1 VSDGQL
7 ERWRIAFPSAEIGVV
22 YGSTEAEPVAHAS
35 AEERLSE
42 QAGVARGFL
51 VGTPVQAVRTRVV
64 RITKEP
70 IIINEKSAWPAL
82 ECAAGEVGELVVAGK
97 HVCVSYEGDDEAM
110 RHTKIRDLD
119 GTVWHRMGDT
129 GSFDERGR
137 FWLAGRVHSTIVRN
151 GIAIHA
157 QQAERVATQDDA
169 AIERAAVI
177 GLRDARLGER
187 VVVILKS
194 GDAAAKERASERL
207 REAGIA
213 FDEVVV
219 TAEPLPVDPR
229 HNSKIDYSALRQR
242 LEQR

>member
-1 VSDGQL
+1 
-7 ERWRIAFPSAEIGVV
+7 
-22 YGSTEAEPVAHAS
+22 
-35 AEERLSE
+35 
-42 QAGVARGFL
+42 
-51 VGTPVQAVRTRVV
+51 
-64 RITKEP
+64 
-70 IIINEKSAWPAL
+70 
-82 ECAAGEVGELVVAGK
+82 
-97 HVCVSYEGDDEAM
+97 
-110 RHTKIRDLD
+110 
-119 GTVWHRMGDT
+119 
-129 GSFDERGR
+129 
-137 FWLAGRVHSTIVRN
+137 VHSTIVRN

-157 QQAERVATQDDA
+157 QQAERVVTQDDA

-177 GLRDARLGER
+177 GLKDAQLGER

-194 GDAAAKERASERL
+194 GDAAAKERAGERL